1 MCEITLLALL
11 YSLIVQEN
19 EEDEERVTS
28 GVVGALLANE
38 NAMQTG
44 FNADTPGNQIAGR
57 SEVEESLLKSEP

>member
-28 GVVGALLANE
+28 GVAGALLAF
-38 NAMQTG
+38 G
-44 FNADTPGNQIAGR
+44 NADGNLNQTTLEIKLRAVQR
-57 SEVEESLLKSEP
+57 